1 MALCVVNRVPKVYD
15 ACTQCNLGNLG
26 NLDAMDLYPGFFRPI
41 LFLFDP
47 EWVHRRTLAVCGTLG
62 RNRLARSG
70 LHALYDFEDP
80 RLRITVAGVD
90 FPNPL
95 GLAAGF
101 DKNAVALDA
110 LAALGFGSLEVGSVS
125 AIASEGN
132 LDRPR
137 LFRLPADEAM
147 MVYYGVPNDGAAAVA
162 ARPVDRRAARS

>member
-1 MALCVVNRVPKVYD
+1 
-15 ACTQCNLGNLG
+15 
-26 NLDAMDLYPGFFRPI
+26 
-41 LFLFDP
+41 
-47 EWVHRRTLAVCGTLG
+47 VCGTLG